1 MKRFVKSPTKL
12 ILTAVII
19 AILFFGYTK
28 FKKPVVKYTQ
38 ITPKR
43 QNIESVLALSGS
55 IDASSKATLQF
66 QTSGQLAWVG
76 VKVGDKVKKW
86 QAIASL
92 DKTQLNK
99 NLKAQFL
106 TYKSGLSTFNDT
118 QDTYKTQKENSTLTD
133 AMKRILE
140 RSQNTLEDNVID
152 YELADLTIKY
162 ATIVSPIAGIVTDV
176 AQALPGT
183 NISALTTTY
192 GVVDPNS
199 LYFRSEIDQE
209 DVNKIKYDQD
219 ATVTLDSFAQELINS
234 KITYISFAP
243 INSTSSTVYELR
255 FSLPVDNSALKY
267 RLAMTGNVDIP
278 LARAENVLTLPIEA
292 ISEENGQKYVYVRN
306 GKNPPAGGEKKNIE
320 TGIESDTDIEI
331 KSGLSEYDQVIIKKR

>member
-12 ILTAVII
+12 IITAIII
-19 AILFFGYTK
+19 AVLFFGFSK

-38 ITPKR
+38 ITAKR

-55 IDASSKATLQF
+55 VDATSKVTLQF

-76 VKVGDKVKKW
+76 VKVGDKVKKY

-92 DKTQLNK
+92 NKELLKKQLQSQF
-99 NLKAQFL
+99 NLYR
-106 TYKSGLSTFNDT
+106 TNLSQFNDT
-118 QDTYKTQKENSTLTD
+118 KDDYKDQVITTEIQ
-133 AMKRILE
+133 RILD
-140 RSQNTLEDNVID
+140 RTQYSLDNTVIN
-152 YELADLTIKY
+152 YELSDLAIKY
-162 ATIVSPIAGIVTDV
+162 ATITSPIAGIVTDV
-176 AQALPGT
+176 SAALPGT

-192 GVVDPNS
+192 SVVDPAS

-209 DVNKIKYDQD
+209 DVNKVKNDQN
-219 ATVTLDSFAQELINS
+219 ATVTLDSFADEKIGS

-278 LARAENVLTLPIEA
+278 LAKAENVLTLPIEA
-292 ISEENGQKYVYVRN
+292 INEDGNQKFVEVLVN
-306 GKNPPAGGEKKNIE
+306 KKIEKKNVE

-331 KSGLSEYDQVIIKKR
+331 KSGITEYDQVIIKKS

>member
-12 ILTAVII
+12 IFAAVIL
-19 AILFFGYTK
+19 AVLFFGYSK

-38 ITPKR
+38 VTAKR

-55 IDASSKATLQF
+55 VDAASKATLQF

-86 QAIASL
+86 QSIASL
-92 DKTQLNK
+92 DKTQLRK
-99 NLKAQFL
+99 TLQSQFL
-106 TYKSGLSTFNDT
+106 AYKSGLDTFNDS
-118 QDTYKTQKENSTLTD
+118 QDTYKTQKDNLTLTD
-133 AMKRILE
+133 AMKRILD
-140 RSQNTLEDNVID
+140 RSQNTLDTNVIN
-152 YELADLTIKY
+152 YELSDLTLKY
-162 ATIVSPIAGIVTDV
+162 ATITSPIAGIVTDV
-176 AQALPGT
+176 SPALPGS

-192 GVVDPNS
+192 TIVDPQS

-209 DVNKIKYDQD
+209 DVNKVKNDQE
-219 ATVTLDSFAQELINS
+219 ATVTLDSFADEKIVS
-234 KITYISFAP
+234 KITYISFSP

-255 FSLPVDNSALKY
+255 FSLSVDNSALKY

-292 ISEENGQKYVYVRN
+292 ISEDGNQKFVEVLVN
-306 GKNPPAGGEKKNIE
+306 KKIEKKNVE

-331 KSGLSEYDQVIIKKR
+331 KSGLTEYDQVIIKKS

>member
-1 MKRFVKSPTKL
+1 MKRFIKSPTK
-12 ILTAVII
+12 II
-19 AILFFGYTK
+19 FAIIFSLILFFAYSK
-28 FKKPVVKYTQ
+28 IKKPVEKYTQ
-38 ITPKR
+38 ITPKK

-76 VKVGDKVKKW
+76 VKIGDKVKKW

-92 DKTQLNK
+92 DKTILKK
-99 NLKAQFL
+99 NLETQFN
-106 TYKSGLSTFNDT
+106 TYKSTLSTFYDT
-118 QDTYKTQKENSTLTD
+118 TDDYKDKVISTEFQ
-133 AMKRILE
+133 RILD
-140 RSQNTLEDNVID
+140 RNQNTLNNATIN
-152 YELADLTIKY
+152 YELTDLAIKY

-176 AQALPGT
+176 SSALPGT
-183 NISALTTTY
+183 NISILTTTY
-192 GVVDPNS
+192 SVVDPNS

-219 ATVTLDSFAQELINS
+219 ATVTLDSFADEKINS

-255 FSLPVDNSALKY
+255 FSLPVDNSSLKY

-278 LARAENVLTLPIEA
+278 LAKAENVLTVPIEA
-292 ISEENGQKYVYVRN
+292 IFEEGNQKYVEVLVN
-306 GKNPPAGGEKKNIE
+306 KKIEKKNVE

-331 KSGLSEYDQVIIKKR
+331 KAGLTEYDQVIIKKS

>member
-1 MKRFVKSPTKL
+1 MKKIIKSPTKL
-12 ILTAVII
+12 ILAVVII
-19 AILFFGYTK
+19 AVLFFGFSK
-28 FKKPVVKYTQ
+28 FKKPTAKYTQ
-38 ITPKR
+38 VTPKR

-92 DKTQLNK
+92 DKTQLRK
-99 NLKAQFL
+99 TLQSQFL
-106 TYKSGLSTFNDT
+106 AYKSGLDTFNDS
-118 QDTYKTQKENSTLTD
+118 QETYQKQKDNLTLTD
-133 AMKRILE
+133 AMKRILD
-140 RSQNTLEDNVID
+140 RSQNTLDTTVIN
-152 YELADLTIKY
+152 YELAELTIKY
-162 ATIVSPIAGIVTDV
+162 ATIVSPINGIVTDV
-176 AQALPGT
+176 APALPGS

-192 GVVDPNS
+192 TIVDPNS

-209 DVNKIKYDQD
+209 DVNKIINDQS
-219 ATVTLDSFAQELINS
+219 ATVTLDSFADESIGS

-267 RLAMTGNVDIP
+267 RLSMTGNVDIP
-278 LARAENVLTLPIEA
+278 LAKAENVLTLPIEA
-292 ISEENGQKYVYVRN
+292 ISEDGNQKYVEVLIN
-306 GKNPPAGGEKKNIE
+306 KKIEKKNVE

-331 KSGLSEYDQVIIKKR
+331 KSGLNEYDQVIIKKS